1 MASKSRPPIV
11 TVLGHVDHGKTTLL
25 DALRKTRVQSREA
38 GGITQSIGASKLETK
53 TKTQI
58 TFIDTPGHAAFEAMR
73 SRGARVADIA
83 LLVVAAD
90 AGVKPQT
97 VEVINHLREVNIP
110 YILVIT
116 KMDVAS
122 ADPDSVKRQL
132 EGEGVLLEGQGG
144 NVPVVEVSAKTGR
157 GLDDL
162 LEMVE
167 LVAQVTEIRAD
178 EKGGLKARV
187 IETGKDN
194 RGLLVSVVVQEGTL
208 AAGDEVATDGRL
220 AKVRALFDDRGQSIK
235 RAFPGDPA
243 LIMGFSSLP
252 PVGAVV
258 TRGVKGGDSKDSK
271 TAEAVREVS
280 KDEIPVVIK
289 AANVGGL
296 EAVEANLPEGVVSIL
311 LGVGEITESDVFV
324 AKAANA
330 GIFGFQV
337 KTPTKVKAL
346 AKTEDVKVESFD
358 VIYEL
363 FERLEE
369 VVGAGKQKILGRA
382 EIVQLFPHNKKK
394 IAGCRVTEGV
404 ITKTAKLELL
414 RGETK
419 LGDIKK
425 VISMRQGKE
434 DINQAEKGDEFGIL
448 FVPQLDFEVGD
459 VILSAE

>member
-11 TVLGHVDHGKTTLL
+11 TILGHVDHGKTTLL

-73 SRGARVADIA
+73 SRGAKVADIA

-97 VEVINHLREVNIP
+97 VEVINHLREVKIP

-122 ADPDSVKRQL
+122 ADPELVKRQL
-132 EGEGVLLEGQGG
+132 KDEEVLLEGQGG
-144 NVPVVEVSAKTGR
+144 DVPVVEVSAKTGK

-162 LEMVE
+162 LEMIE
-167 LVAQVTEIRAD
+167 LVAQMAEIQAN
-178 EKGGLKARV
+178 EEGSLEARV

-208 AAGDEVATDGRL
+208 TVGDQVKADGTL
-220 AKVRALFDDRGQSIK
+220 ARVRALFDDRGKSIK
-235 RAFPGDPA
+235 KAFPGDPA

-252 PVGAVV
+252 SVGAVM
-258 TRGVKGGDSKDSK
+258 THGVEGKDLTDSK
-271 TAEAVREVS
+271 TTRVTKEVS

-296 EAVEANLPEGVVSIL
+296 EAVETNLPEGVVSVSP
-311 LGVGEITESDVFV
+311 GVGEITESDIFV

-330 GIFGFQV
+330 RIFGFQV
-337 KTPTKVKAL
+337 KVSAKVKAL
-346 AKTEDVKVESFD
+346 AKTEAVEVETFD
-358 VIYEL
+358 VVYEL

-369 VVGAGKQKILGRA
+369 IVIAGKEKILGKA
-382 EIVQLFPHNKKK
+382 EIVQIFPHNKKK
-394 IAGCRVTEGV
+394 IAGCRMTEGV

-434 DINQAEKGDEFGIL
+434 DVSQVEKGGEFGIL